1 MLGDHQLLQ
10 GVVCGDTA
18 LKSQSLV
25 STQLHGIS
33 SKADAGTEQT
43 WVPHPSELLAIPMH
57 NWGQVSPGASIHR
70 KPLLCVLPVVPLV
83 SALQHSTQ
91 SLCCF
96 AGTPWVSVPSSVPPR
111 GAAQRGLGAPRQTV
125 GTECLLCHHLQLL
138 PARPQSPG
146 CAGPVL
152 EHPSSPSSPGQC
164 CWPQPWLRGATRGA
178 GHCRRH

>member
-1 MLGDHQLLQ
+1 MLGDRQLLQ

-33 SKADAGTEQT
+33 SKAHAGTEQT
-43 WVPHPSELLAIPMH
+43 WVPHPSELLAILMPITGARCH
-57 NWGQVSPGASIHR
+57 LEQAFIGRLCFVSCLWYHLFQLFNTAPSPCAA
-70 KPLLCVLPVVPLV
+70 LLGLSGCQCP
-83 SALQHSTQ
+83 ALYH
-91 SLCCF
+91 
-96 AGTPWVSVPSSVPPR
+96 
-111 GAAQRGLGAPRQTV
+111 QRGLGAPRQTV

-152 EHPSSPSSPGQC
+152 GHPSSPSSPGQC
-164 CWPQPWLRGATRGA
+164 CWPQPWPRGATRGA